1 MQNMVLRGM
10 FPVCVNLLL
19 FAVCCVGAFAMS
31 PAFGLWTLV
40 VIGCVV
46 LIFPAVRVCVSRKS
60 ARGLRCALK
69 ELYQQASD
77 GTSGIRDWQLSGRE
91 ADFRAQLGSS
101 LEDVIKAARKRE
113 NIAHYFGIASQVAF
127 ALFELGLFAFAVT
140 KFFPGAQGTIANLAD
155 NQGFAYAP
163 NWIAAFVLLAF
174 PLFEHFSAVGDA
186 ACDFDLRRVSL
197 VELSKLEDNASGA
210 TVPSAK
216 LDVEQADGCDIKPM
230 AVVSL
235 CNVDF
240 AFAGAHDMLFK
251 GINLEVA
258 QGEWVAIVGRS
269 GVGKTSLA
277 RLILGELSPLQGELL
292 VYGNDPRIVKNIAV
306 VEQAPH
312 IFDTTLRENIL
323 VANGKADDKQIKQAL
338 YAVGLEDLLKRE
350 GGLDAKL
357 VLDGANVS
365 GGQRQRIALARALIS
380 ELPVVLLDEPFAAV
394 DSELEAQ
401 LIKTMKSVF
410 ANKTLICITHHKE
423 NLQAF
428 DRVIKLT

>member
-1 MQNMVLRGM
+1 
-10 FPVCVNLLL
+10 
-19 FAVCCVGAFAMS
+19 
-31 PAFGLWTLV
+31 
-40 VIGCVV
+40 
-46 LIFPAVRVCVSRKS
+46 
-60 ARGLRCALK
+60 LK

-210 TVPSAK
+210 TVPSAEF
-216 LDVEQADGCDIKPM
+216 DVQQAVGRDEGLGV
-230 AVVSL
+230 AVSL
-235 CNVDF
+235 QNVDF
-240 AFAGAHDMLFK
+240 GFMGAQRMLFE
-251 GINLEVA
+251 GLDLEIK
-258 QGEWVAIVGRS
+258 QGEWAAVIGRS

-277 RLILGELSPLQGELL
+277 RLIIGELAPLHGKVL
-292 VYGNDPRIVKNIAV
+292 VCGQDPRLIKNVAV
-306 VEQAPH
+306 VEQATH
-312 IFDTTLRENIL
+312 IFDTTLRENLL
-323 VANGKADDKQIKQAL
+323 VANGRASDEQIKQAL
-338 YAVGLEDLLKRE
+338 CAVGLGDLLNRE

-365 GGQRQRIALARALIS
+365 GGQRQRIALARAFIS
-380 ELPVVLLDEPFAAV
+380 EAPVVLLDEPFAAV
-394 DSELEAQ
+394 DPELETQ
-401 LIKTMKSVF
+401 LLETMKSAF

-423 NLQAF
+423 NLRVF
-428 DRVIKLT
+428 DSVIKLM